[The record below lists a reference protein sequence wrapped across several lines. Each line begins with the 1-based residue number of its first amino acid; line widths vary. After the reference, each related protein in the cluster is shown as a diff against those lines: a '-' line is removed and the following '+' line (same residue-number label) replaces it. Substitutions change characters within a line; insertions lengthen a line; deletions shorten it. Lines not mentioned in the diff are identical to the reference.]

1 VGFLRVEITPERSRL
16 RGWEGFERVSM
27 RVDECFE
34 RVDALF
40 RAILR
45 SRPRVFRWVL
55 KSSIAR
61 FFFFALSPFLSLN
74 AFFVSH
80 RRSLFLS
87 PIQNTV
93 RVKGRFSVPTRTRV
107 KARRSTV
114 PRILPR
120 DTVTLRAS

>member
-1 VGFLRVEITPERSRL
+1 MGFLQVEITPERSRV
-16 RGWEGFERVSM
+16 RGWDEFERVSM

-40 RAILR
+40 RSILR

-55 KSSIAR
+55 KSLDFS
-61 FFFFALSPFLSLN
+61 FSLSPFLSLN

-87 PIQNTV
+87 PNQNTV